1 MDFQAIR
8 EKQESDISL
17 LQNQITHFQSTL
29 DGLQNDQTQLE
40 QQIETIDNMNKKLA
54 ILVIV
59 FSGIAAL
66 LSGGIRMMV
75 AYAANIALIS
85 LGYLYMVNNKKNEIL
100 TTAIEKNK

>member
-1 MDFQAIR
+1 
-8 EKQESDISL
+8 
-17 LQNQITHFQSTL
+17 
-29 DGLQNDQTQLE
+29 
-40 QQIETIDNMNKKLA
+40 MNKKLA

-66 LSGGIRMMV
+66 LSGGIKMMV

>member
-1 MDFQAIR
+1 
-8 EKQESDISL
+8 
-17 LQNQITHFQSTL
+17 
-29 DGLQNDQTQLE
+29 
-40 QQIETIDNMNKKLA
+40 MNKKLA

-66 LSGGIRMMV
+66 LSGGIKMMV

-100 TTAIEKNK
+100 TTSIEKNK

>member
-1 MDFQAIR
+1 
-8 EKQESDISL
+8 
-17 LQNQITHFQSTL
+17 
-29 DGLQNDQTQLE
+29 
-40 QQIETIDNMNKKLA
+40 MNKKLA

-66 LSGGIRMMV
+66 LSGGLKMMV

>member
-1 MDFQAIR
+1 
-8 EKQESDISL
+8 
-17 LQNQITHFQSTL
+17 
-29 DGLQNDQTQLE
+29 
-40 QQIETIDNMNKKLA
+40 MNKKLA

-66 LSGGIRMMV
+66 LSGGIKMMV
-75 AYAANIALIS
+75 AYAANIALIA

>member
-1 MDFQAIR
+1 M
-8 EKQESDISL
+8 S
-17 LQNQITHFQSTL
+17 
-29 DGLQNDQTQLE
+29 
-40 QQIETIDNMNKKLA
+40 NMNKKLA

-100 TTAIEKNK
+100 TIW

>member
-1 MDFQAIR
+1 
-8 EKQESDISL
+8 
-17 LQNQITHFQSTL
+17 
-29 DGLQNDQTQLE
+29 
-40 QQIETIDNMNKKLA
+40 MNKKLA

-66 LSGGIRMMV
+66 LSGGIKMMM

>member
-1 MDFQAIR
+1 
-8 EKQESDISL
+8 
-17 LQNQITHFQSTL
+17 
-29 DGLQNDQTQLE
+29 
-40 QQIETIDNMNKKLA
+40 MNKKLA

-66 LSGGIRMMV
+66 LSGGIKMMV

-100 TTAIEKNK
+100 TSAIEKNK

>member
-1 MDFQAIR
+1 M
-8 EKQESDISL
+8 K
-17 LQNQITHFQSTL
+17 
-29 DGLQNDQTQLE
+29 
-40 QQIETIDNMNKKLA
+40 KKLA

>member
-1 MDFQAIR
+1 
-8 EKQESDISL
+8 
-17 LQNQITHFQSTL
+17 
-29 DGLQNDQTQLE
+29 
-40 QQIETIDNMNKKLA
+40 MNKKLA

-59 FSGIAAL
+59 FSGLAAL

-100 TTAIEKNK
+100 TTSIEKNK

>member
-1 MDFQAIR
+1 
-8 EKQESDISL
+8 
-17 LQNQITHFQSTL
+17 
-29 DGLQNDQTQLE
+29 
-40 QQIETIDNMNKKLA
+40 MNKKLA

-66 LSGGIRMMV
+66 LSGGIKVMV
-75 AYAANIALIS
+75 AYTANIALIS